1 MHDFCRDPVELFN
14 DSGNPYV
21 DSEITAEH
29 QQGIDNPIVFWDD
42 IIKGVGQEFDNVK
55 DFRAQL
61 CKYAIGKEFAYR
73 FIKNETT
80 RVTEMCCGGMPLE
93 ITCI

>member
-29 QQGIDNPIVFWDD
+29 Q
-42 IIKGVGQEFDNVK
+42 
-55 DFRAQL
+55 
-61 CKYAIGKEFAYR
+61 
-73 FIKNETT
+73 
-80 RVTEMCCGGMPLE
+80 
-93 ITCI
+93 

>member
-1 MHDFCRDPVELFN
+1 
-14 DSGNPYV
+14 
-21 DSEITAEH
+21 
-29 QQGIDNPIVFWDD
+29 VFWDD
-42 IIKGVGQEFDNVK
+42 IIKGVGQEFDSVK